1 MQTRA
6 ATLNKDVLSQADGL
20 VAMRVTAPQDRDA
33 IREWVRGQGDEERWS
48 AIAPSLPGLAN
59 GESWWWIPEKAIL
72 QQVTVRH
79 TDTFD
84 SSPTRRRGEA
94 RRSAKTFADVDLA
107 AISERISASIERAKQ
122 TDPRELRRRV
132 AQLEADLAAARAAAP
147 APRPEEELQAVA
159 RLQDAGQ
166 RVAGIMQALQAA
178 QATFD
183 EQLRTLLAEHS
194 DAVRRTLDDARD
206 VIQSVQAAAPAPTNR
221 RNGRA
226 SRTDPQTSPSAT
238 AGARPV
244 PAPASTVAAAAGN
257 GKVDG
262 LVPARQRLLN
272 ALAML
277 ESIGVMQVGK
287 TQLALWADT
296 SPKSSGYANNLGA
309 MRSAGLINY
318 PGPATVALT
327 DDGRTVADT
336 GQIALATDEDLHRHV
351 QHLVPPARW
360 RIIHPL
366 IQAYPNA
373 VVKADLADLAGVSV
387 RSSGF
392 ANNLG
397 ALKSMGLIDYP
408 QPGMVAAAPTLFLH
422 PVT

>member
-1 MQTRA
+1 M
-6 ATLNKDVLSQADGL
+6 
-20 VAMRVTAPQDRDA
+20 
-33 IREWVRGQGDEERWS
+33 
-48 AIAPSLPGLAN
+48 
-59 GESWWWIPEKAIL
+59 
-72 QQVTVRH
+72 
-79 TDTFD
+79 
-84 SSPTRRRGEA
+84 PT
-94 RRSAKTFADVDLA
+94 
-107 AISERISASIERAKQ
+107 
-122 TDPRELRRRV
+122 
-132 AQLEADLAAARAAAP
+132 
-147 APRPEEELQAVA
+147 
-159 RLQDAGQ
+159 
-166 RVAGIMQALQAA
+166 
-178 QATFD
+178 
-183 EQLRTLLAEHS
+183 
-194 DAVRRTLDDARD
+194 
-206 VIQSVQAAAPAPTNR
+206 
-221 RNGRA
+221 
-226 SRTDPQTSPSAT
+226 
-238 AGARPV
+238 PV
-244 PAPASTVAAAAGN
+244 STVAAAAGN

-272 ALAML
+272 ALVML

-309 MRSAGLINY
+309 LRSAGLINY
-318 PGPATVALT
+318 PGPAMVALT
-327 DDGRTVADT
+327 DDGRAVADT

-360 RIIHPL
+360 RIIDPL
-366 IQAYPNA
+366 IQTYPNA

>member
-1 MQTRA
+1 M
-6 ATLNKDVLSQADGL
+6 
-20 VAMRVTAPQDRDA
+20 
-33 IREWVRGQGDEERWS
+33 
-48 AIAPSLPGLAN
+48 
-59 GESWWWIPEKAIL
+59 
-72 QQVTVRH
+72 
-79 TDTFD
+79 
-84 SSPTRRRGEA
+84 
-94 RRSAKTFADVDLA
+94 
-107 AISERISASIERAKQ
+107 
-122 TDPRELRRRV
+122 
-132 AQLEADLAAARAAAP
+132 
-147 APRPEEELQAVA
+147 
-159 RLQDAGQ
+159 
-166 RVAGIMQALQAA
+166 
-178 QATFD
+178 
-183 EQLRTLLAEHS
+183 
-194 DAVRRTLDDARD
+194 
-206 VIQSVQAAAPAPTNR
+206 
-221 RNGRA
+221 
-226 SRTDPQTSPSAT
+226 
-238 AGARPV
+238 